1 MTQEYDFIYK
11 IKNSKKCGVIC
22 VIQRSADD
30 YLTNPSTPMT
40 IKTLVAGY
48 ESPELATLKGAQL
61 KRHQYFQETLAS
73 YNFGE
78 VLFLSLEDAKQKIND
93 INPLLVFTF
102 YDTEAR
108 ELKEIK
114 QDYLLYVIPTH
125 GQIFARKAEIDEQ
138 KEKLNKIL
146 SEAESVIAE
155 VISGEKEDTDLRMF
169 TALSYKDMYD
179 MITKAIISDDE
190 DLKAKAWDL
199 LWGEGE
205 KHSDIIWM
213 RVQVMAETWEHSKGN
228 QLEQLMLMS
237 MERHLDMKLAREMD
251 TFTDADGQQYHQY
264 MFLDPYG
271 RDMNHIR
278 RLPFAK
284 KDEDRYAYEARL
296 EECEIPTNFLRLQM
310 EANQFRK
317 ECDEYLQGECD
328 KIQAVLDKHTENP
341 RLSKKELGVAAKTDE
356 EASEP
361 LSDEEYKI
369 INKMQSDIASLIF
382 ADN

>member
-1 MTQEYDFIYK
+1 
-11 IKNSKKCGVIC
+11 
-22 VIQRSADD
+22 
-30 YLTNPSTPMT
+30 MT
-40 IKTLVAGY
+40 IKTLIAGY
-48 ESPELATLKGAQL
+48 EPPELDILKGAQL

-93 INPLLVFTF
+93 IDPLLVFTF

-108 ELKEIK
+108 EIKEVK
-114 QDYLLYVIPTH
+114 KDCLLYLIPTY
-125 GQIFARKAEIDEQ
+125 GQIFARKAEVDTQ
-138 KEKLNKIL
+138 KEKLNRIL
-146 SEAESVIAE
+146 TEAEGVVAE
-155 VISGEKEDTDLRMF
+155 IISGEKDDAELRKF
-169 TALSYKDMYD
+169 AALSYKDMYD

-199 LWGEGE
+199 LWGDGE

-213 RVQVMAETWEHSKGN
+213 RVQMMAETWEHSKGN

-237 MERHLDMKLAREMD
+237 MERHLDMKLARKMD

-271 RDMNHIR
+271 GDMNHIR

-296 EECEIPTNFLRLQM
+296 EECEIPTNFLRLQL
-310 EANQFRK
+310 EANQYRK
-317 ECDEYLQGECD
+317 QCDEYLQDECN
-328 KIQAVLDKHTENP
+328 KIQAVLDKYAENP
-341 RLSKKELGVAAKTDE
+341 ELCKKELGVNTENKN
-356 EASEP
+356 EARKP
-361 LSDEEYKI
+361 LSNDELAILKD
-369 INKMQSDIASLIF
+369 NLGKLSSLISGQR
-382 ADN
+382 

>member
-1 MTQEYDFIYK
+1 M
-11 IKNSKKCGVIC
+11 CGVIC

-125 GQIFARKAEIDEQ
+125 GQIFARKAEVDTQ
-138 KEKLNKIL
+138 KEKLNQIFA
-146 SEAESVIAE
+146 EAEGVVAE
-155 VISGEKEDTDLRMF
+155 IISGEKDENELRKF
-169 TALSYKDMYD
+169 AALSYKDMYD

-205 KHSDIIWM
+205 KHSDIVWM
-213 RVQVMAETWEHSKGN
+213 RVQMMAETWEHSKGS

-237 MERHLDMKLAREMD
+237 MERHLDMKLARKMD
-251 TFTDADGQQYHQY
+251 AFTDADGKQYHQY

-296 EECEIPTNFLRLQM
+296 EKCEIPTNFLRLQI

-328 KIQAVLDKHTENP
+328 KIQAVLDKYADNP
-341 RLSKKELGVAAKTDE
+341 ELSKQELGVGTRNTDE
-356 EASEP
+356 ADKP
-361 LSDEEYKI
+361 LTNEEHEI
-369 INKMQSDIASLIF
+369 LTEMIDDLSSLIHGKES
-382 ADN
+382 